1 MMDVWSVTFIV
12 ALLATLSGTQMVRV
26 TALRLRAVDSPGG
39 RRVHR
44 RTTPRLGGLG
54 IFWGFAGSLLLVIY
68 GNPEWRHVLAGK
80 ELGLLGILG
89 GAGLM
94 LVVGLLDDLHG
105 LAATVK
111 LGVQI
116 GAAVLLWGCGW
127 RVEFLGLP
135 GFEAWP
141 VGAFSLPLTVGWVVL
156 VTNALNLIDG
166 LDGLAGGVA
175 LIASVAACFIL
186 PPEATLARVTALA
199 LTGALLGF
207 LWFNFNPALIF
218 MGDTGSLFV
227 GFVLSAITLRI
238 GQVSSQ
244 ESFPLVPALLLAVP
258 LTDTVYA
265 IVRRT
270 LRAARQA
277 RSPGQFLHGVRTSLF
292 APDRGHVHHL
302 LLEAGFST
310 RRAVALLWGTG
321 ALFAISGWLF
331 ALHSPAGLSLVAVL
345 VVAWGQGF
353 ARVQRRARAVV
364 ERAVA
369 HKPARVEA
377 DAAA

>member
-1 MMDVWSVTFIV
+1 MDVWSVAFAV

-54 IFWGFAGSLLLVIY
+54 IFWGFAGALVLVVY
-68 GNPEWRHVLAGK
+68 GNAEWRHVLAGK
-80 ELGLLGILG
+80 ELGLLGMLG
-89 GAGLM
+89 GASLM

-105 LAATVK
+105 LTAAVK
-111 LGVQI
+111 LSAQ
-116 GAAVLLWGCGW
+116 AAAAILLWTCGW

-135 GFEAWP
+135 GIEAWP
-141 VGAFSLPLTVGWVVL
+141 VGALSLPLTVGWVVF

-166 LDGLAGGVA
+166 LDGLAVGVA
-175 LIASVAACFIL
+175 LIASVATCFIL
-186 PPEATLARVTALA
+186 TPDATLARVTALA
-199 LTGALLGF
+199 LTGALLAF
-207 LWFNFNPALIF
+207 LWFNLNPALIF
-218 MGDTGSLFV
+218 MGDAGSLFV

-238 GQVSSQ
+238 GQVAGR
-244 ESFPLVPALLLAVP
+244 ESFPMVPALLLAVP
-258 LTDTVYA
+258 LTDTTYA
-265 IVRRT
+265 LVRRT

-277 RSPGQFLHGVRTSLF
+277 HTPRLFLRGVRAGLF

-302 LLEAGFST
+302 LIEAGFST

-321 ALFAISGWLF
+321 ALFAVSGWFF
-331 ALHSPAGLSLVAVL
+331 ALHSPAGVPLIALL
-345 VVAWGQGF
+345 VVTWGQGF
-353 ARVQRRARAVV
+353 ARVRRRAGART
-364 ERAVA
+364 ERVRGSETAA
-369 HKPARVEA
+369 GEA

>member
-1 MMDVWSVTFIV
+1 
-12 ALLATLSGTQMVRV
+12 VRV
-26 TALRLRAVDSPGG
+26 TALRLSAVDSPGG

-44 RTTPRLGGLG
+44 RPTPRLGGLG
-54 IFWGFAGSLLLVIY
+54 IFWGFAGALLLVIY
-68 GNPEWRHVLAGK
+68 GNAEWRHVLAGK

-105 LAATVK
+105 LSAIVK
-111 LGVQI
+111 LATQTV
-116 GAAVLLWGCGW
+116 AAILLWSCGW

-141 VGAFSLPLTVGWVVL
+141 VGALSLPLTVGWVVF
-156 VTNALNLIDG
+156 VTNAFNLIDG
-166 LDGLAGGVA
+166 LDGLAVGVA

-186 PPEATLARVTALA
+186 TPEATLARVTALA
-199 LTGALLGF
+199 LTGALLAF

-218 MGDTGSLFV
+218 MGDAGSLFV

-238 GQVSSQ
+238 GQVSGR

-258 LTDTVYA
+258 LTDTTYA
-265 IVRRT
+265 VVRRT
-270 LRAARQA
+270 LRAASQA
-277 RSPGQFLHGVRTSLF
+277 RTPRQFLRGVRIGLF

-302 LLEAGFST
+302 LVESGLSM
-310 RRAVALLWGTG
+310 RRAVAVLWGTG

-331 ALHSPAGLSLVAVL
+331 AVHSPAGPPLIVLL
-345 VVAWGQGF
+345 VVTWGQGF
-353 ARVQRRARAVV
+353 ARVKRRARALAA
-364 ERAVA
+364 RAA
-369 HKPARVEA
+369 TIALAAGEA

>member
-1 MMDVWSVTFIV
+1 MDVWSVTFTV
-12 ALLATLSGTQMVRV
+12 ALLATLSGTQMVRI

-54 IFWGFAGSLLLVIY
+54 IFWGFAGALLLVIY
-68 GNPEWRHVLAGK
+68 GNAEWRHLLAGK
-80 ELGLLGILG
+80 ELGLLGMLG

-105 LAATVK
+105 LTASVK
-111 LGVQI
+111 LATQAV
-116 GAAVLLWGCGW
+116 AAILLWACGW

-141 VGAFSLPLTVGWVVL
+141 VGALSLPLTVGWVVL

-166 LDGLAGGVA
+166 LDGLAVGVA
-175 LIASVAACFIL
+175 LIASVATCFIL

-199 LTGALLGF
+199 LTGALLAF
-207 LWFNFNPALIF
+207 LWFNFHPALIF
-218 MGDTGSLFV
+218 MGDAGSLFV
-227 GFVLSAITLRI
+227 GFVLSAVTLRI
-238 GQVSSQ
+238 GQVSGR
-244 ESFPLVPALLLAVP
+244 ESFPLVPVLLLAVP
-258 LTDTVYA
+258 LTDTTYA

-270 LRAARQA
+270 LGAAQQA
-277 RSPGQFLHGVRTSLF
+277 GSPGQFLRGVRVGLF

-302 LLEAGFST
+302 LLRVGFSM

-331 ALHSPAGLSLVAVL
+331 TLHSAAGLPLIVLLAVT
-345 VVAWGQGF
+345 WGRGF
-353 ARVQRRARAVV
+353 ARVRRRVRVAA
-364 ERAVA
+364 ERALA
-369 HKPARVEA
+369 SEPASGEA

>member
-1 MMDVWSVTFIV
+1 MDVWSVTFAV

-68 GNPEWRHVLAGK
+68 GNPEWRHLLAGQ
-80 ELGLLGILG
+80 ELGLLGILA

-105 LAATVK
+105 LTATVK
-111 LGVQI
+111 LGVQT
-116 GAAVLLWGCGW
+116 GAAVLLWACGW

-141 VGAFSLPLTVGWVVL
+141 VGALSLPLTVGWVVL

-207 LWFNFNPALIF
+207 LWFNINPALIF

-227 GFVLSAITLRI
+227 GLVLSAITLRI
-238 GQVSSQ
+238 GQVSGQ
-244 ESFPLVPALLLAVP
+244 ESFPMVPALLLAVP
-258 LTDTVYA
+258 LTDTTYA
-265 IVRRT
+265 IMRRT
-270 LRAARQA
+270 LRAARQT
-277 RSPGQFLHGVRTSLF
+277 RSPGQFLRGMRTSLF

-302 LLEAGFST
+302 LLEAGFPT

-345 VVAWGQGF
+345 VVTWGQGF
-353 ARVQRRARAVV
+353 ARVQRRARA
-364 ERAVA
+364 EARRAVA
-369 HKPARVEA
+369 QELSRVEA